1 MTTETKSQGTL
12 DEPLPMTL
20 HPSEVETIVAPWVT
34 AKTMASPDTSGSEK
48 MAAVSLYFKPG
59 QGHARH
65 NHPESEQIIH
75 VISGTAE
82 MMIEDETG
90 KPVLT
95 RLTAGSTVTIPRGAF
110 HSTFNIGW
118 DPVQILAIYSPPGPE
133 LAMKHAPDF
142 VTLPVGM
149 LPGQE
154 AREG

>member
-1 MTTETKSQGTL
+1 MTAAARKS
-12 DEPLPMTL
+12 DVAEAKLPTTL
-20 HPSEVETIVAPWVT
+20 HPAEVETIVAPWVT
-34 AKTMASPDTSGSEK
+34 AKTMAAPSVSGSAR

-65 NHPESEQIIH
+65 NHPDSEQIIH

-82 MMIEDETG
+82 MMIEDEAG

-95 RLTAGSTVTIPRGAF
+95 RLTAGSTVTIPQGAF

-133 LAMKHAPDF
+133 LAMKGAREF
-142 VTLPVGM
+142 VTLPVGV
-149 LPGQE
+149 LPTGK
-154 AREG
+154 